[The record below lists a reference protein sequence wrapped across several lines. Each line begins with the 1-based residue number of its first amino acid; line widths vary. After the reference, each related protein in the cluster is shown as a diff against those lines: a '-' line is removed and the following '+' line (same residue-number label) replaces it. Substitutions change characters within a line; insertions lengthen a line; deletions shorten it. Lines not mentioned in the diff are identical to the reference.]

1 MSDQAH
7 QLRQLV
13 RTCVHA
19 DATLAPGGPVIA
31 ITGAQ
36 PAAGATT
43 VACGLARELAR
54 LGKQVI
60 LIDANLNNPE
70 VATNFAPT
78 QPSSHA
84 NSPDQAWSGLRG
96 TLHEVLNGT
105 RRAVEVLTPTD
116 EENLRLLASPP
127 AACGLAPPPLY
138 REALDR
144 FTAETASLSRQVD
157 FVLIDAGHGM
167 NAWIDRLWQ
176 LSRQVL
182 LVSRPTAQ
190 SLLDVYAT
198 VKLSQ
203 HHRHDG
209 RLRLLTNGADDESE
223 ARPLANRFEETC
235 QRFLCIK
242 PKPAAWLPAHSP
254 QRQQGGDSY
263 KRALRLLAAD
273 LIGDLRATNLRIPK
287 PKSNDL
293 LTLGRLHNLN
303 DLTQRR

>member
-7 QLRQLV
+7 QLRKLV
-13 RTCVHA
+13 RSCVHA
-19 DATLAPGGPVIA
+19 DATLAPGGPVVA

-43 VACGLARELAR
+43 VACGLARELAS

-60 LIDANLNNPE
+60 LIDANLNNPD

-96 TLHEVLNGT
+96 RLHELLNGT
-105 RRAVEVLTPTD
+105 RRAIEILTPTN
-116 EENLRLLASPP
+116 EENLRIIAGAPT
-127 AACGLAPPPLY
+127 ACGLTPLLD
-138 REALDR
+138 REALER
-144 FTAETASLSRQVD
+144 FTTETAALSRQVD
-157 FVLIDAGHGM
+157 FILIDAGHGM

-182 LVSRPTAQ
+182 LVATPTAQ
-190 SLLDVYAT
+190 SLLDSYAT

-209 RLRLLTNGADDESE
+209 RIRLLSNGADDESE
-223 ARPLANRFEETC
+223 VAPLAQRFEETC

-242 PKPAAWLPAHSP
+242 PKPAAWLPAKSP
-254 QRQQGGDSY
+254 QRQQGSDQY
-263 KRALRLLAAD
+263 QRALRLLAAD

-293 LTLGRLHNLN
+293 RTFGSLLNLE
-303 DLTQRR
+303 DFTQRR

>member
-7 QLRQLV
+7 QLRKLV

-31 ITGAQ
+31 VTGAQ

-43 VACGLARELAR
+43 IACGLARELAS

-60 LIDANLNNPE
+60 LIDANLHHPD
-70 VATNFAPT
+70 VATHFGVE
-78 QPSSHA
+78 H
-84 NSPDQAWSGLRG
+84 RG
-96 TLHEVLNGT
+96 TLHDVLDGT
-105 RRAVEVLTPTD
+105 RRAVEVLSPTD
-116 EENLRLLASPP
+116 EENLRFLAAAP
-127 AACGLAPPPLY
+127 AACGLAPPLD

-144 FTAETASLSRQVD
+144 FTTETASLSRQAD
-157 FVLIDAGHGM
+157 FVLIDSGHGM

-182 LVSRPTAQ
+182 LVATPTAQ
-190 SLLDVYAT
+190 SLLDAYAA

-209 RLRLLTNGADDESE
+209 RVRLLTNGAEDEFE
-223 ARPLANRFEETC
+223 AAPLAKRFEETC

-254 QRQQGGDSY
+254 QRQQGSDQY
-263 KRALRLLAAD
+263 QRALRLLAAD

-287 PKSNDL
+287 PKSNDQ
-293 LTLGRLHNLN
+293 RSFAQNFNLE
-303 DLTQRR
+303 DLTQRRRDAEGMQRF